1 MPRIAQVVEQYQW
14 QCCKNA
20 EQTKDGPPVSTRIR
34 YGATLDI
41 PEPIGQSSEVFA
53 EIGEQIAHLLPP
65 IFEVCQPV
73 S

>member
-1 MPRIAQVVEQYQW
+1 MKQRLLQTVERCQW
-14 QCCKNA
+14 LRFEKAVKDAWPVGCQL
-20 EQTKDGPPVSTRIR
+20 QTRRVITGTLNCIR
-34 YGATLDI
+34 
-41 PEPIGQSSEVFA
+41 QSSAVFA